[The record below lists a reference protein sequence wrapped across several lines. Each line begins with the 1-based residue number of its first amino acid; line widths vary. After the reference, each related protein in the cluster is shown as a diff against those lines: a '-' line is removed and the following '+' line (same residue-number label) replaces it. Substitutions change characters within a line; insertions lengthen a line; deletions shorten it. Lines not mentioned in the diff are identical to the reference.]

1 MKYIMLR
8 VDKPMAREIPIIFP
22 DNLVHADVANAMRML
37 VAYPGMANATVVSA
51 GYCNLNL
58 SVECHGKS
66 TTLNVSSRE
75 TDDNIVINTYDYT
88 HGLLFMD

>member
-22 DNLVHADVANAMRML
+22 DNLVHADVVNAMRTL

-58 SVECHGKS
+58 SAECHGES

-75 TDDNIVINTYDYT
+75 SEDNLVINTYDYT
-88 HGLLFMD
+88 HGLLFTD